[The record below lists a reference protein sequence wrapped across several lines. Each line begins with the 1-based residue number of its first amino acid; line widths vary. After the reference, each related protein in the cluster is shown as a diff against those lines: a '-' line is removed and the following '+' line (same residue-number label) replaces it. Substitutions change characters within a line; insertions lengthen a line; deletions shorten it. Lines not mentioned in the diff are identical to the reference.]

1 MKTDFNFQPEILE
14 DELVKLVPL
23 TGNDFSRLFAVAA
36 DPAIWEQHPAKDR
49 YKKEVF
55 QLFFDGAVA
64 SNSAFLVVDKKGNE
78 VIGSTR
84 FYAFE
89 PEQSSIAIGF
99 TFLAKNFWGGQ
110 YNKAMKK
117 LLLHYVFQFV
127 NRVVFHIGPTNIRS
141 QNAVC
146 KIGATKINEVYLDNN
161 GSQVLHYEYAIKKQD
176 WKG

>member
-1 MKTDFNFQPEILE
+1 MTTDVNLQPALLE
-14 DELVKLVPL
+14 DELVKIIPL
-23 TGNDFSRLFAVAA
+23 TESDFNRLFEVAA
-36 DPAIWEQHPAKDR
+36 DPGIWEQHPAKDR

-55 QLFFDGAVA
+55 QMYFNGAVA
-64 SNSAFLVVDKKGNE
+64 SNSAFLVFDKKSNE

-84 FYAFE
+84 FYAYA

-99 TFLAKNFWGGQ
+99 TFLAKKYWGGQ

-117 LLLHYVFQFV
+117 LLLDYAFQFV
-127 NRVVFHIGPTNIRS
+127 DTVVFHIGTTNIRS
-141 QNAVC
+141 QNAVL
-146 KIGATKINEVYLDNN
+146 KIGATKISEVYVDNS